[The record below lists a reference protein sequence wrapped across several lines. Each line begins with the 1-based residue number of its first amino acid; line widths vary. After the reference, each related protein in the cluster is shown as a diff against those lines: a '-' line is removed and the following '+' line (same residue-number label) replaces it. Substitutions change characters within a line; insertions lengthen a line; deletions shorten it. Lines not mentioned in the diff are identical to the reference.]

1 VLVCVCIC
9 VCVFCVGM
17 FCVWGCGGVCVC
29 VFVGVCVYECT
40 CECVSVFVQLS
51 SNGRTGIFSM
61 VISWKFAQ
69 GPGAQF
75 AFFLLGHHFCLRLTL
90 RTFFFLHG
98 SLLEPGREPVDD

>member
-1 VLVCVCIC
+1 MTQAHTASYYGDTETVAFLLANKVDINAANK
-9 VCVFCVGM
+9 
-17 FCVWGCGGVCVC
+17 
-29 VFVGVCVYECT
+29 
-40 CECVSVFVQLS
+40 VSVFVQLS

-90 RTFFFLHG
+90 RTIFFLQF
-98 SLLEPGREPVDD
+98 SLLEPGRGPVVD

>member
-1 VLVCVCIC
+1 MIFSLKKCGIVEYGAVLTDRVRE
-9 VCVFCVGM
+9 
-17 FCVWGCGGVCVC
+17 WGLQGGKVLE
-29 VFVGVCVYECT
+29 GKVYKYS
-40 CECVSVFVQLS
+40 VSVFVQLS

-90 RTFFFLHG
+90 RTFYFLHG
-98 SLLEPGREPVDD
+98 SLLEPGRDPVDD

>member
-1 VLVCVCIC
+1 MINAAHDEDQEKDVAGL
-9 VCVFCVGM
+9 
-17 FCVWGCGGVCVC
+17 
-29 VFVGVCVYECT
+29 ET
-40 CECVSVFVQLS
+40 VSVFVQLS

-75 AFFLLGHHFCLRLTL
+75 AFFLLGHHFRLRLTL

-98 SLLEPGREPVDD
+98 SLLEPGRDPVDD

>member
-1 VLVCVCIC
+1 MPIRVATTSSE
-9 VCVFCVGM
+9 
-17 FCVWGCGGVCVC
+17 GGAMDELEDRAFAAFDVNPA
-29 VFVGVCVYECT
+29 ESR
-40 CECVSVFVQLS
+40 ELMSVSVFVQLS

-75 AFFLLGHHFCLRLTL
+75 AFFLLGHHFRLRLTL

-98 SLLEPGREPVDD
+98 SLLEPGRDPIL